1 MEFAMSNDHDMSEA
15 QDKALRMVAD
25 SLHRL
30 NYAVIKAVESG
41 LSVELMRA
49 SRFHDEEGGWGDQLI
64 PIIHRRD
71 K

>member
-1 MEFAMSNDHDMSEA
+1 MSDDHDMTEA

-30 NYAVIKAVESG
+30 NFAVVKAAESG

-49 SRFHDEEGGWGDQLI
+49 SRFHVDDGGWGDQLI
-64 PIIHRRD
+64 PIIHRYD
-71 K
+71 N

>member
-1 MEFAMSNDHDMSEA
+1 MSDDHDMSDA
-15 QDKALRMVAD
+15 QDKALRMVAEN
-25 SLHRL
+25 LHRL

-49 SRFHDEEGGWGDQLI
+49 SRFHDEAGGWGDQLI
-64 PIIHRRD
+64 PIIHRRE